1 MSSKTKTKREDIS
14 SISLDDETRQLLKER
29 EEVEI
34 EKNGAFNK
42 SAYLRKLIKK
52 DNGK

>member
-1 MSSKTKTKREDIS
+1 MSSKTKREGIS
-14 SISLDDETRQLLKER
+14 SISLDEETRQILKER
-29 EEVEI
+29 EKVEI

-42 SAYLRKLIKK
+42 SAYLRKLIKN